1 MKLLFPNGEHAPIE
15 IKDGVTK
22 VGSGATSDVL
32 IAAPGIAQS
41 HCEIESLDGNAKIK
55 VSDPAHVV
63 VVNGRQASG
72 EVPIK
77 PGDLVLFAKVGARVV
92 AGDAPAA
99 APKTAAPAS
108 APATQGNDDN
118 DGRTKIRMALPRFVL
133 RGVSGSTFGKTY
145 PLFGTMTVG
154 RAADCD
160 ISIPGEEIS
169 RKHAKLQV
177 QIDGIAIE
185 DLGSSNGTF
194 INGKRV
200 QSGLAKGGD
209 EIRLDT
215 VRFMLVA
222 PGQEMAGGKAP
233 AAAAP
238 AASAPKPAAAA
249 AGGGTMKSVA
259 WVFVGLAVTGAIIG
273 ALVYFDVIKF

>member
-1 MKLLFPNGEHAPIE
+1 MKLLFPNGEHAPVE

-22 VGSGATSDVL
+22 VGSGAASDVL
-32 IAAPGIAQS
+32 IAAPGIAQA
-41 HCEIESLDGNAKIK
+41 HCEIESLEGSAKIK
-55 VSDPAHVV
+55 VADSSHVV

-92 AGDAPAA
+92 AGE
-99 APKTAAPAS
+99 APAS
-108 APATQGNDDN
+108 APKPAPAAASSTGPSEE

-145 PLFGTMTVG
+145 PLFGTMTIG
-154 RAADCD
+154 RAAECD

-177 QIDGIAIE
+177 QIDGISIE

-222 PGQEMAGGKAP
+222 PGQEMGGAKAP
-233 AAAAP
+233 AAAATP
-238 AASAPKPAAAA
+238 AASAAAAA
-249 AGGGTMKSVA
+249 APKARSGAMKSA
-259 WVFVGLAVTGAIIG
+259 LWVLVGLVATGAIIG

>member
-1 MKLLFPNGEHAPIE
+1 MKLLFPNGEHAPVE
-15 IKDGVTK
+15 IKDGVTR
-22 VGSGATSDVL
+22 VGSGAASDVL

-41 HCEIESLDGNAKIK
+41 HCEIESVDGAAKIK
-55 VSDPAHVV
+55 VADPQHVV

-72 EVPIK
+72 EVAIK

-92 AGDAPAA
+92 AGEVPAA
-99 APKTAAPAS
+99 APKPAAPA
-108 APATQGNDDN
+108 APSTGPSEE

-200 QSGLAKGGD
+200 QTGLAKGGD

-222 PGQEMAGGKAP
+222 PGLEMGGAKAP
-233 AAAAP
+233 AAPAPAVAAP
-238 AASAPKPAAAA
+238 KAA
-249 AGGGTMKSVA
+249 AGGGGAMKSLA
-259 WVFVGLAVTGAIIG
+259 WVLVGLLATGAIIG
-273 ALVYFDVIKF
+273 GLVYFEVIKF